1 MPGTAFL
8 FVLDDI
14 LMDSVYHHVL
24 AWQETLHRAR
34 SVMVMSAY
42 FKSPS
47 KSFQTAPS
55 ELAHP
60 GLIEIAD
67 QHMPPGE
74 ETSSRSLGQN
84 SLSFPSRK
92 RTSTTTYSFPVA
104 AHNLVAQSYSLVPCP
119 FTSDRCGAKVRT
131 GSLGS
136 RRYLRGAKHLH
147 SHLARLAGR
156 SCPDIRWH
164 DLRDPCAT
172 LLLKRGVHS
181 KLVQH
186 LLGHAS
192 ITMTL
197 DLYSHWI
204 LSMGRHAADGMAEV
218 LG

>member
-1 MPGTAFL
+1 MSGTAFL

-34 SVMVMSAY
+34 SLMVMSAY

-47 KSFQTAPS
+47 ESFQTAPP
-55 ELAHP
+55 ELTHP

-92 RTSTTTYSFPVA
+92 RTSTTTYSFPRSSPQPRCTE
-104 AHNLVAQSYSLVPCP
+104 LFTCPLPC
-119 FTSDRCGAKVRT
+119 TSDRCGAKVRT

-136 RRYLRGAKHLH
+136 RRYLRGAEHLH

-164 DLRDPCAT
+164 DLRDTCAT

-197 DLYSHWI
+197 DRYSHWI
-204 LSMGRHAADGMAEV
+204 LSMGRHAADGMDEV